1 MGAWRTVFLCAAG
14 VYVVDSVIFLI
25 FGSSKSQPWNEP
37 TLSKEKQSNKEE
49 AAKSNKHSEPKNRK
63 SGTWSLPEYE
73 EGTFYNKAQS
83 SDHHITKEVVRY

>member
-14 VYVVDSVIFLI
+14 VYVVDSLIFLI

-37 TLSKEKQSNKEE
+37 TLAKEKQTSKKEAE
-49 AAKSNKHSEPKNRK
+49 KSNFAEPKNRK
-63 SGTWSLPEYE
+63 SGIWSLPEYE

-83 SDHHITKEVVRY
+83 SEHHITKEVLRY